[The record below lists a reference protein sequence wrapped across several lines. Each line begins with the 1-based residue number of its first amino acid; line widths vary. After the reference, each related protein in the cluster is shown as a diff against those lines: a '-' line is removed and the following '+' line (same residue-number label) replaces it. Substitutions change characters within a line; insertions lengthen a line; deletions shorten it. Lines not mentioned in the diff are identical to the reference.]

1 MASII
6 GQIKTIAA
14 DEIDAAERM
23 CRVGAVRPWL
33 ADVAGVEVSVSGETL
48 AARIAGEREEQ
59 VFVVVVAVRHQAVVI
74 EARKIRPD
82 SEAAH
87 RARAPQ
93 RKAPFIVTAALGQ
106 RIEFQLLFGRAR
118 NEIHYTAV

>member
-1 MASII
+1 
-6 GQIKTIAA
+6 
-14 DEIDAAERM
+14 
-23 CRVGAVRPWL
+23 
-33 ADVAGVEVSVSGETL
+33 ADVAGVEVYVSGETL
-48 AARIAGEREEQ
+48 ADRIAGEREEQ

-118 NEIHYTAV
+118 NEIHYTAVSVRSVNRRLRSANNFYVIQKVRGDVSEVNDP